1 MKLFD
6 TAHIV
11 KKISVE
17 TEPGEWREPHGVTNS
32 VVHVDEQSPGVVQHA
47 RLGAAGLQLVRGKVA
62 VCLPLEL
69 LFELA
74 ANVDAKFKAAPD
86 KALPAAD
93 LNELAE
99 TE

>member
-11 KKISVE
+11 TKITVE

-32 VVHVDEQSPGVVQHA
+32 VAHVDEQSPGVVQHA
-47 RLGAAGLQLVRGKVA
+47 RLGASGLQLVRGPVA
-62 VCLPLEL
+62 VCLPLDL

-74 ANVDAKFKAAPD
+74 AQVDAKFTAAPD
-86 KALPAAD
+86 KELPASD
-93 LNELAE
+93 LEQLAE
-99 TE
+99 SK